1 MSVVLEIDLLLEQ
14 VRAVVSEQLAGTLVT
29 PASCQVLWWLQAE
42 GPSPGAL
49 AGNAAAVGRARRCG
63 APAESS
69 AAENATRETVER
81 LPHPIT
87 GKTAAWAL
95 TELGDQQ
102 VVLIARRFVAF
113 DRLIEAEF
121 RSGLGFVMEQLTRI
135 RTVLRTQELS
145 KHGETVEMQLRA
157 RGELTPPPK
166 WRAAPWDL

>member
-42 GPSPGAL
+42 GPSPASEL
-49 AGNAAAVGRARRCG
+49 AQRTCKTRQEAQIILERLEKVGV
-63 APAESS
+63 
-69 AAENATRETVER
+69 VER